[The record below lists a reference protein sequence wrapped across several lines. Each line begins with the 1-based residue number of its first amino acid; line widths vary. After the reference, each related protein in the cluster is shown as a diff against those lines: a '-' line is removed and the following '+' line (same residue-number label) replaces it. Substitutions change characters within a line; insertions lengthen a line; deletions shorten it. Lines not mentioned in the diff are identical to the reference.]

1 MKKNRNTRQRGVIL
15 EILQETLAHPTAEMI
30 YRDARR
36 VIPNISLGTVYRNLN
51 FLRDQG
57 LVREIRPSDG
67 GSSRF
72 EGVHTPHAHF
82 HCRLCNSLLDI
93 PLPEGLE
100 TLQFPAADRI
110 SRISAVDLHVIGSCT
125 ECAGQEQAT
134 TH

>member
-1 MKKNRNTRQRGVIL
+1 MKKSRNTRQRGIIL
-15 EILQETLAHPTAEMI
+15 DILRETEAHPTAEMI

-72 EGVHTPHAHF
+72 EGVQTPHAHF
-82 HCRLCNSLLDI
+82 HCNQCNGLLDI
-93 PLPEGLE
+93 PLPAALE
-100 TLQFPAADRI
+100 RLELPAVERI
-110 SRISAVDLHVIGSCT
+110 SRISAVDLHVIGSCA
-125 ECAGQEQAT
+125 ECADQEKAM

>member
-1 MKKNRNTRQRGVIL
+1 MTKSRNTRQRGVIL
-15 EILQETLAHPTAEMI
+15 EILRDTEAHPTAEMI

-51 FLRDQG
+51 FLRDKG
-57 LVREIRPSDG
+57 LVREIRSGEG

-72 EGVHTPHAHF
+72 EGVHAPHAHF
-82 HCRLCNSLLDI
+82 HCRECNRLLDV

-100 TLQFPAADRI
+100 QLEIPAGEKI
-110 SRISAVDLHVIGSCT
+110 SRVFAVDLHIIGACA
-125 ECAGQEQAT
+125 ECAGQESTT